1 MPGLTTV
8 ETVCVDREAT
18 GYATFQ
24 SHNQKVVSNRNGL
37 FMAYLRSRNEAY
49 TAQQWRLVRSTDG
62 GKHWTTLYEA
72 THATNP
78 PALETDAQGNL
89 YLVRPDF
96 LDGHAYLYRF
106 HAASGY
112 REPLVSRIANG
123 AAGKF
128 ALCLDPIRRQLYY
141 FAHND
146 TFHVVG
152 LDGSVRR
159 SYRILQPGTHAILQY
174 PHLSLDRDGTL
185 YAAWTTQKHGVYLY
199 WDIHYMRSRD
209 GGQSWQKLDGT
220 SLSLPV
226 VADNTG
232 PAEGI
237 IREDEYPVHTWLSSF
252 LVRAGK
258 LHFVYQ
264 AWTQPARQYYLRYD
278 LATGQREVEH
288 SPEWGGETI
297 RVAGLDG
304 FLASSAAAPNAPLYV
319 VHNQNGRIACLV
331 SHDHG
336 VTWRDHALSRQRF
349 GPYAISGCREITAD
363 GYLIGAFTDRGAS
376 TDDILARCPVY
387 FIKIRTHLS
396 GAGPAAEA
404 GQR

>member
-264 AWTQPARQYYLRYD
+264 AWTQPARQLLPALRPGD
-278 LATGQREVEH
+278 RAARGGALA
-288 SPEWGGETI
+288 
-297 RVAGLDG
+297 
-304 FLASSAAAPNAPLYV
+304 
-319 VHNQNGRIACLV
+319 
-331 SHDHG
+331 G
-336 VTWRDHALSRQRF
+336 VGWRDDPRGRPRWLPGLIGRRAKRAALR
-349 GPYAISGCREITAD
+349 GPQPERAD
-363 GYLIGAFTDRGAS
+363 RLPGQPRPRGYLA
-376 TDDILARCPVY
+376 
-387 FIKIRTHLS
+387 
-396 GAGPAAEA
+396 
-404 GQR
+404 